1 MQYRIT
7 ATLGPASDHVETWRG
22 LLSAGCSAFRINT
35 SHLTVPDLEE
45 LVDRLR
51 RFLQDPPCDVPV
63 ILDLQASK
71 WRLGEFPTCR
81 LMAGQ
86 QVDLLLSD
94 HAEGPG
100 LLPVPHEDFFRAAAA
115 EGGGDLF
122 LNDAKIRVA
131 IESIAGERVRGR
143 VLAGGEI
150 SRRKGLSLPGATI
163 RIERLSDRDQQIVRS
178 TAGIPRLG
186 YAISFVKDAQEM
198 ATYRSLFGSQTYLIA
213 KLERPS
219 ALKEAAEMTPSVDAL
234 WLCRGD
240 LGAEAGLQ
248 TMARL
253 VSQFNTGVAT
263 LTKPVHLAGQV
274 LEHTT
279 HHPQPTRSE
288 VCHLYDML
296 RIGYQGI
303 VLSDETAVGRY
314 PVESCRSAAMFR
326 EPATV

>member
-1 MQYRIT
+1 MEYRIT
-7 ATLGPASDHVETWRG
+7 VTLGPASDHAGVWRR
-22 LLSAGCSAFRINT
+22 LLDAGGSAFRINT
-35 SHLTVPDLEE
+35 SHLTVQELEE
-45 LVDRLR
+45 LLDRLR
-51 RFLQDPPCDVPV
+51 RFLRDLPSDLPV

-71 WRLGEFPTCR
+71 WRLGELPACR
-81 LMAGQ
+81 LTAGQ
-86 QVDLLLSD
+86 PVELLLAD
-94 HAEGPG
+94 HAEQPW

-115 EGGGDLF
+115 GGGGDLF
-122 LNDAKIRVA
+122 INDGKIRIA
-131 IESIAGERVRGR
+131 IESAAGEHVRGR
-143 VLAGGEI
+143 VLTGGEI
-150 SRRKGLSLPGATI
+150 SPRKGISLPGATI
-163 RIERLSDRDQQIVRS
+163 RSERLSSRDEQIVRS
-178 TAGIPRLG
+178 TAGFPHLG

-198 ATYRSLFGSQTYLIA
+198 ATYRSLLGNKPYLIA

-219 ALKEAAEMTPSVDAL
+219 ALEEAAEIARSVDAL

-248 TMARL
+248 TMAGL
-253 VSQFNTGVAT
+253 VAQFNARVNA

-296 RIGYQGI
+296 RNGYAGI

-314 PVESCRSAAMFR
+314 PVESCRTAAMFR
-326 EPATV
+326 TANF